1 MALGCFTCVILTF
14 VICWTWTLN
23 FHLIIS
29 NPTWTPLRADASA
42 HMVFWTRGPI
52 TVIVLS
58 FMEITTRIQRQL
70 IFFFFDIFWFF
81 QSFLNDY
88 PQKQQKRRFNR
99 STVILCFY
107 LSVDRKK
114 ELIISSSN
122 HLVLKFL
129 SLFFILVNSDAV
141 RVLSGESKSK

>member
-1 MALGCFTCVILTF
+1 MVLGCFTCVILTF
-14 VICWTWTLN
+14 VICWPWTMN

-42 HMVFWTRGPI
+42 NMVFWTRGPI
-52 TVIVLS
+52 TVIVPS

-70 IFFFFDIFWFF
+70 IFFFDIFSFF

-107 LSVDRKK
+107 LSVNRKK
-114 ELIISSSN
+114 ELIALSSN

-129 SLFFILVNSDAV
+129 SLFFILVNADAV

>member
-14 VICWTWTLN
+14 VICWPWAMN

-42 HMVFWTRGPI
+42 NMVFWTRGPI

-70 IFFFFDIFWFF
+70 IFFFDIFSFF
-81 QSFLNDY
+81 QSFLNGY

-107 LSVDRKK
+107 LSVNRKK

-129 SLFFILVNSDAV
+129 SLFFILVNADAV
-141 RVLSGESKSK
+141 RVLSGESKLK